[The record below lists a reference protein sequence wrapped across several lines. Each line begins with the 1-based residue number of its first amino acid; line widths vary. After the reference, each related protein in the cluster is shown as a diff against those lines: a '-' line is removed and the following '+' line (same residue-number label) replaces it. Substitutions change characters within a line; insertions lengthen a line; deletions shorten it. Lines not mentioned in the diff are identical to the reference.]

1 MPGERVTL
9 RCKVDSNPPPVYTW
23 TRLSDDT
30 AAGSNPTLSHSA
42 NLTFVAGDATAGVYE
57 CSASASGHPAVASR
71 AAVRVKGPPSIVD
84 TPAVQWAA
92 LGSSAVSAS
101 VVCDVSAVPNVELIE
116 WSFRGKVLEPRAA
129 PVGGE
134 ASAVTNKYA
143 LLEGRTSEGVRS
155 TLVVRNAADEDMG
168 EYVCTV
174 ANAFGTDTKLIH
186 LKRKGELRY
195 EIECKG

>member
-134 ASAVTNKYA
+134 ASAVTNKWSAACA
-143 LLEGRTSEGVRS
+143 LSTAVLLPLTNRLPTSPPAECSAS
-155 TLVVRNAADEDMG
+155 TTRRCGSPSAS
-168 EYVCTV
+168 
-174 ANAFGTDTKLIH
+174 
-186 LKRKGELRY
+186 
-195 EIECKG
+195 

>member
-1 MPGERVTL
+1 MLFFSDAPVFLTRPSPTAGMPGERVTL

-92 LGSSAVSAS
+92 LGQNG
-101 VVCDVSAVPNVELIE
+101 PHRL
-116 WSFRGKVLEPRAA
+116 F
-129 PVGGE
+129 
-134 ASAVTNKYA
+134 ASAVGGGDRIKPSVEFVFSGQRRNA
-143 LLEGRTSEGVRS
+143 ERRQNGRTRS
-155 TLVVRNAADEDMG
+155 VGHFMR
-168 EYVCTV
+168 
-174 ANAFGTDTKLIH
+174 H
-186 LKRKGELRY
+186 R
-195 EIECKG
+195 